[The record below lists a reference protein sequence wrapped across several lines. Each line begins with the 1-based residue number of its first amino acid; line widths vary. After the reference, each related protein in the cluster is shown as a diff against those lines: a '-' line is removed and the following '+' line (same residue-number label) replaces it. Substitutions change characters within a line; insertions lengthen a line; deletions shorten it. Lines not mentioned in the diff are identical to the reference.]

1 MSRDIE
7 KFINEVLCVFWS
19 RSREKYIYDLL
30 QLFPKELVNNV
41 VLMVRLY
48 EYQGKNLLKIISVPV
63 PEGEV
68 ASTSHEAMKIAEKI
82 GKPVAIKAQV
92 LATGRFKAGGIK
104 FANSPKEAESVA
116 NEILGKEIKDLKVKK
131 LLIEEKLDVEKE
143 FFLSITVSDSYKVK
157 GPTIIFSAEGGV
169 DVEELVEKHP
179 EKISLMNIDYFRG
192 LKLPDAQKLV
202 SKLEVPHNL
211 VNAISNI
218 ACKLYEVFVKADAN
232 TAEINPLILTKDGLM
247 VAGDCRITI
256 DDNSLFRHPEFE
268 VGLPRDMT
276 RSPTELEKIAWK
288 IEEKDYRGV
297 CYFIQ
302 LNPNIDE
309 VGKGGYIAFHGIG
322 GGASMLAADALI
334 QKGLKLATYA
344 DTSGNPT
351 ASKVYRA
358 IKVLLSIPGIEGYC
372 LAGAV
377 MANQEQWYH
386 AYAIVKAL
394 REESQKRLEFPVL
407 ILIAGNKE
415 RETHRIIRE
424 GLRDAPLLW
433 ELYGRD
439 HIYDIGFLAERMV
452 NLIEKYRKEGARH
465 TRALEVAAH
474 SETSVQPEE
483 FLSFEFET
491 GKLTIELN
499 KCIAPKCGFACVKAC
514 RWYGRSCLKIKDGKP
529 ALVGSPEQLK
539 RLCNEC
545 LACEVECELYGGRA
559 IKIELPLYGL
569 EEFRRQHAVPI

>member
-1 MSRDIE
+1 
-7 KFINEVLCVFWS
+7 
-19 RSREKYIYDLL
+19 
-30 QLFPKELVNNV
+30 
-41 VLMVRLY
+41 MVRLY
-48 EYQGKNLLKIISVPV
+48 EYQGKNLLKTVGVPV

-82 GKPVAIKAQV
+82 SKAVAIKAQV
-92 LATGRFKAGGIK
+92 LTTGRFKAGGIK
-104 FANSPKEAESVA
+104 FAKSPQEAESVA
-116 NEILGKEIKDLKVKK
+116 NEILNKEIKGLKVEK
-131 LLIEEKLDVEKE
+131 LLVEEKLDVGKE
-143 FFLSITVSDSYKVK
+143 FFLSITINDSYKVK
-157 GPTIIFSAEGGV
+157 GPIILFSTEGGV
-169 DVEELVEKHP
+169 DVEEVAEKHP
-179 EKISLMNIDYFRG
+179 EKISVMNIDYLRG
-192 LKLPDAQKLV
+192 LQLLDAQKLV
-202 SKLEVPHNL
+202 SKLEVPHDM
-211 VNAISNI
+211 VDSISNI
-218 ACKLYEVFVKADAN
+218 ACKLYEVFVKADAS
-232 TAEINPLILTKDGLM
+232 TAEINPLILTRDGRM
-247 VAGDCRITI
+247 IAGDCRITI
-256 DDNSLFRHPEFE
+256 DDNSVFRHPEFE
-268 VGLPRDMT
+268 VELPRDMT

-309 VGKGGYIAFHGIG
+309 VRKGGYIAFHGIG

-358 IKVLLSIPGIEGYC
+358 VKVLLSIPGIEGYC

-394 REESQKRLEFPVL
+394 REESQKRPGFPVL

-424 GLRDAPLLW
+424 GLKDAPLLW
-433 ELYGRD
+433 ELYGRN
-439 HIYDIGFLAERMV
+439 HIYDLDFLAERMV
-452 NLIEKYRKEGARH
+452 KLVENYRKEMARQA
-465 TRALEVAAH
+465 RALETTAH
-474 SETSVQPEE
+474 LETSSQLEE
-483 FLSFEFET
+483 CLSFEFET

-529 ALVGSPEQLK
+529 ALVGGPEQLK

-545 LACEVECELYGGRA
+545 LACEVECELHGSRA

-569 EEFRRQHAVPI
+569 EEFRRRYAVPI

>member
-1 MSRDIE
+1 
-7 KFINEVLCVFWS
+7 
-19 RSREKYIYDLL
+19 
-30 QLFPKELVNNV
+30 
-41 VLMVRLY
+41 MVRLY
-48 EYQGKNLLKIISVPV
+48 EYQGKNLLKTVGVPV

-82 GKPVAIKAQV
+82 SKPVAIKAQV
-92 LATGRFKAGGIK
+92 LTTGRFKAGGIK
-104 FANSPKEAESVA
+104 FAESPRETESVA
-116 NEILGKEIKDLKVKK
+116 NEILNKEIKGLKVEK
-131 LLIEEKLDVEKE
+131 LLVEEKLDVETE
-143 FFLSITVSDSYKVK
+143 FFLSITINDSYKVK
-157 GPTIIFSAEGGV
+157 GPIILFSTEGGV
-169 DVEELVEKHP
+169 DVEEVAEKSP
-179 EKISLMNIDYFRG
+179 EKMSSMNINYLQG
-192 LKLPDAQKLV
+192 LQLPDAQKLV
-202 SKLEVPHNL
+202 SQLSVPYNTVDL
-211 VNAISNI
+211 ISNI

-232 TAEINPLILTKDGLM
+232 TAEINPLILTKDGRM
-247 VAGDCRITI
+247 IAGDCRITI
-256 DDNSLFRHPEFE
+256 DDNSVFRHPEFE
-268 VGLPRDMT
+268 VELPRDMT

-302 LNPNIDE
+302 LNPNINE
-309 VGKGGYIAFHGIG
+309 VRKGGYIAFHGIG
-322 GGASMLAADALI
+322 GGASMLAADALM
-334 QKGLKLATYA
+334 QRGLKLATYV

-358 IKVLLSIPGIEGYC
+358 IKVLLSVPGIEGYC

-386 AYAIVKAL
+386 GYAIVKAL
-394 REESQKRLEFPVL
+394 REESEKRPGFPVL

-424 GLRDAPLLW
+424 GLKDAPFLW
-433 ELYGRD
+433 ELYGCD

-452 NLIEKYRKEGARH
+452 ELVEKYRKEGVRH
-465 TRALEVAAH
+465 ARALEAAH
-474 SETSVQPEE
+474 SETSDQPEE
-483 FLSFEFET
+483 CLSFEFET

-514 RWYGRSCLKIKDGKP
+514 RWFGRSCLKIKDGKP

-545 LACEVECELYGGRA
+545 LACEVECELRGGRA
-559 IKIELPLYGL
+559 IKTELPLYGL
-569 EEFRRQHAVPI
+569 EEFRRRHAVPI